1 MNIKKYFTLN
11 NLKSIFYL
19 SSISAVMITILF
31 TKSDFNIRNS
41 ELIVAELAQITQIP
55 NTVTSVILGTRLF
68 DTIGEVTVFTLA
80 GLGVK
85 ILLHDEESEK
95 KLLGIKDTTII
106 QLLDLSALLCAFL
119 AIELAIR
126 GHLTPGGGFAS
137 GVSGATAITLL
148 MITGRLQKL
157 ENYYFKYNAIAIE
170 KFAVVVFIIV
180 SLFSFIS
187 ILDPSI
193 ISIRIPQKILIPVL
207 NIICALKVTF
217 GTWSIIRLFILK
229 RGLLSK

>member
-31 TKSDFNIRNS
+31 TKSDLNIRNS

-193 ISIRIPQKILIPVL
+193 ISIRVPQKLLIPVL
-207 NIICALKVTF
+207 NIICASKVTF

>member
-193 ISIRIPQKILIPVL
+193 ISIRVPQKLLIPVL
-207 NIICALKVTF
+207 NIICAFKVTF

>member
-19 SSISAVMITILF
+19 SSISAVMVTILF

-193 ISIRIPQKILIPVL
+193 ISIRVPQKLLIPVL
-207 NIICALKVTF
+207 NIICAFKVTF

>member
-1 MNIKKYFTLN
+1 MNIKMYFTLN

-85 ILLHDEESEK
+85 ILLHD
-95 KLLGIKDTTII
+95 
-106 QLLDLSALLCAFL
+106 
-119 AIELAIR
+119 
-126 GHLTPGGGFAS
+126 
-137 GVSGATAITLL
+137 
-148 MITGRLQKL
+148 
-157 ENYYFKYNAIAIE
+157 
-170 KFAVVVFIIV
+170 
-180 SLFSFIS
+180 
-187 ILDPSI
+187 
-193 ISIRIPQKILIPVL
+193 
-207 NIICALKVTF
+207 
-217 GTWSIIRLFILK
+217 
-229 RGLLSK
+229 

>member
-41 ELIVAELAQITQIP
+41 ELIVAELAQITEIP

>member
-187 ILDPSI
+187 ILDPST
-193 ISIRIPQKILIPVL
+193 ISIRVPQKLLIPVL
-207 NIICALKVTF
+207 NIICAFKVTF

>member
-170 KFAVVVFIIV
+170 KFAVVVFILV

-187 ILDPSI
+187 ILYPSI
-193 ISIRIPQKILIPVL
+193 ISIRVPQKLLIPVL
-207 NIICALKVTF
+207 NIICAFKVTF

>member
-19 SSISAVMITILF
+19 SSISAVMVTILF

-187 ILDPSI
+187 ILDPST
-193 ISIRIPQKILIPVL
+193 ISIRVPQKLLIPVL
-207 NIICALKVTF
+207 NIICAFKVTF